1 MSLEGKVAVVTGGA
15 RGIGRALAER
25 LAREGADIA
34 SLDLSASEE
43 LVEAVQALGRR
54 AVGVVTDVAS
64 PESVQDAADAVAA
77 RLGPAHILVNNAGLH
92 PHQTSF
98 ADTTWELWSR
108 TMRVNFDAMFLT
120 AKSFSPQLID
130 NGWGR
135 IVNMSSSV
143 VNVAP
148 LGGVHYIASKA
159 GVLGLTRALAREL
172 GSNNITVNALA
183 PSIVETPG
191 LSETGLSQ
199 EIYDIVVGAQ
209 IVKELTQA
217 SDLAGLVTFLCSD
230 EARFFTGQH
239 FHIDGGTVFGD

>member
-1 MSLEGKVAVVTGGA
+1 MSLEGRIAVVTGGA
-15 RGIGRALAER
+15 RGIGRALAEG
-25 LAREGADIA
+25 LAQAGADIV
-34 SLDLSASEE
+34 SLDLSDSAE
-43 LVEAVQALGRR
+43 LVATVEGLGRR
-54 AVGVVTDVAS
+54 ALGIVTDVSS
-64 PESVQDAADAVAA
+64 PESVQAAADEVAS

-92 PHQTSF
+92 PHMTSF
-98 ADTTWELWSR
+98 ADTTWELWST

-120 AKSFSPQLID
+120 AKSFAPQMLE

-135 IVNMSSSV
+135 IINMSSSV

-172 GSNNITVNALA
+172 GPSITVNALA

-191 LSETGLSQ
+191 LAETGLPPEVRDAVLSGQILQ
-199 EIYDIVVGAQ
+199 EF
-209 IVKELTQA
+209 TQA
-217 SDLAGLVTFLCSD
+217 GDLAGLVVFLCSD